1 MTRRAATGCRRSVRM
16 LFVMASP
23 NTTLDNAAPT
33 HGESFIG
40 LHDVE
45 AILPASQ
52 IASSA
57 RDVAPDSGAVRTPD
71 QTGTDTDTDRGP
83 ERLRAGRERSFARRV
98 AAKAVEIAAAP
109 EPDRK
114 TLAGLLGC
122 PADVVTLTAEVMGA
136 PRGAATRAVS
146 DLDSIAG
153 ADAMEAPI
161 KVATLSRERQRA
173 LWNLLASL
181 GVAGSTPPLN
191 EFKQALATAKAVFA
205 VDADT
210 RKRLAGAV
218 ALARRY

>member
-1 MTRRAATGCRRSVRM
+1 MFLAMAEAVVLSGPDLRAEQVVEIVDLLPRNAQPTPPLDQPAT
-16 LFVMASP
+16 
-23 NTTLDNAAPT
+23 
-33 HGESFIG
+33 
-40 LHDVE
+40 
-45 AILPASQ
+45 Q
-52 IASSA
+52 
-57 RDVAPDSGAVRTPD
+57 
-71 QTGTDTDTDRGP
+71 TDTDTDRGP

-146 DLDSIAG
+146 DLDSIAA
-153 ADAMEAPI
+153 ADPMEAPI
-161 KVATLSRERQRA
+161 KVATLSRDRQRA

-191 EFKQALATAKAVFA
+191 EFKQALAAAKAVFA
-205 VDADT
+205 VDAAT

-218 ALARRY
+218 TLARVVPGVLAAVPAQGAPR

>member
-1 MTRRAATGCRRSVRM
+1 MFVRM
-16 LFVMASP
+16 TLAPGIGPAGPSTADHFDVESMLPAVEPAPVEEAAVGS
-23 NTTLDNAAPT
+23 NQTLD
-33 HGESFIG
+33 
-40 LHDVE
+40 
-45 AILPASQ
+45 
-52 IASSA
+52 
-57 RDVAPDSGAVRTPD
+57 
-71 QTGTDTDTDRGP
+71 QTRNNTDADRGP

-109 EPDRK
+109 EPDRT

-146 DLDSIAG
+146 DLDLIAA
-153 ADAMEAPI
+153 ADPMEAPI

-173 LWNLLASL
+173 LWSLLASL

-205 VDADT
+205 VDAET

-218 ALARRY
+218 TLARRQ